1 MKNNYQVIVIG
12 AGIAGLVAA
21 YELRKEGIDVVIL
34 ESSGK
39 SGGRMATEKYHNT
52 IIDTGAQFLSS
63 GYPIISGLIKEFEIE
78 SEFAL
83 TSPYCSIVKNGKPHT
98 FRYDKPFSLLF
109 SGLLSLK
116 EWLYLGIKGKK
127 LYNNTKLLPVNDY
140 SAWHQ
145 YDNQNCFEWANNYYG
160 TKITDYIIEP
170 MLEAFYFQRPEETSK
185 ALSMALNKIGYEKS
199 KTMALT
205 GGIALLPGKL
215 SEKIK
220 IIYDLPVENIVVN
233 HHVVTVNTTNQEYRA
248 QKVILATPAPVAAK
262 IFEQPNEQEKKL
274 LATQYSSTVTISI
287 GLKNKLSGKKLS
299 KFYGL
304 WLPGRERK
312 YIAAIAVESRK
323 SRDRV
328 ATGELLNVMLS
339 GSAGK
344 KMINLKKEKIT
355 ELILEE
361 LSTYFPTITDNISF
375 IKITRWPCAEPM
387 SCLGRSKDINE
398 YRAKTANNNRI
409 FLAGDYMGMP
419 FTEGAAESGQ
429 WAAAKIL
436 SEENREKP

>member
-39 SGGRMATEKYHNT
+39 SGGRMATEKYHNR

-78 SEFAL
+78 SEFAP
-83 TSPYCSIVKNGKPHT
+83 TSPYCSIVKNGKPRT
-98 FRYDKPFSLLF
+98 FRYDRPFSLLF

-116 EWLYLGIKGKK
+116 DWLCLGIKGKN
-127 LYNNTKLLPVNDY
+127 LYKNTKLLPVNDY

-145 YDNQNCFEWANNYYG
+145 YDNQNCFEWANEYYG

-199 KTMALT
+199 KTMTLT

-215 SEKIK
+215 SEKLK
-220 IIYDLPVENIVVN
+220 IIYDSPVENIVIN
-233 HHVVTVNTTNQEYRA
+233 HHVVTVNAAGREYRS
-248 QKVILATPAPVAAK
+248 QKVILATPAPVAEK
-262 IFEQPNEQEKKL
+262 IFNQANEQEKTL
-274 LATQYSSTVTISI
+274 LATQYSSTVNISI
-287 GLKNKLSGKKLS
+287 GLKNKLSGRKLS

-304 WLPGRERK
+304 WLPKGERK
-312 YIAAIAVESRK
+312 NIAAISVESRK
-323 SRDRV
+323 NGDRV
-328 ATGELLNVMLS
+328 ASGEVLNVMLS

-344 KMINLKKEKIT
+344 KLQNLEEEKIT
-355 ELILEE
+355 KLILEE
-361 LSTYFPTITDNISF
+361 LSTYFPNISEDIAF
-375 IKITRWPCAEPM
+375 AKITRWPYAEPM
-387 SCLGRSKDINE
+387 SYPGRSKNINE
-398 YRAKTANNNRI
+398 YREKTASNSRI

-419 FTEGAAESGQ
+419 FTEGAAETGT
-429 WAAAKIL
+429 WAAATIL
-436 SEENREKP
+436 SEGIREKP